1 MKSKIWGHGLLFGL
15 VTLGCS
21 STTGGNSGSGG
32 ASGTAGTA
40 SSSDVNLCN
49 EQYDAVN
56 VKCPLPADSKEGNV
70 RACMADQQDFAG
82 IGCKS
87 QYDAWL
93 VCTTMS
99 GYDCVNDT
107 GCETTQ
113 GAYFSCQSQATAR
126 TGCVRLGSQ
135 DTARCTDNSKPYA
148 FSCVGAA
155 PSQCVQVVAGGAG
168 IWCCPQL

>member
-155 PSQCVQVVAGGAG
+155 PSQCVQVV
-168 IWCCPQL
+168 